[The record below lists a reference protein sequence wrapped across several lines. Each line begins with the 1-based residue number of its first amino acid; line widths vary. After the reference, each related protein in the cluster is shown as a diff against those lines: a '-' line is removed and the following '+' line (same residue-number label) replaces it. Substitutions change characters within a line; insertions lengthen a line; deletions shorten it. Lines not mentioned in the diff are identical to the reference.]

1 MSLFEIINAVVH
13 DPKIFFWIAASVAD
27 AVAVNSNGI
36 KKRLANGVRS
46 FSLKINQLL
55 LMVEKNWEILL
66 LDY

>member
-13 DPKIFFWIAASVAD
+13 DPKIFFRIAASVAD

-46 FSLKINQLL
+46 FSLKVNQLL
-55 LMVEKNWEILL
+55 LMVEKN
-66 LDY
+66 